1 MMEARSAVLRAIALH
16 GPISRADL
24 TRMLALSGPTVTSV
38 TKDLIAQG
46 IVHEVDRAPSSGG
59 RPATLLQL
67 VSTAALAM
75 GVKLAPD
82 RIVGVHVDLAGEIVH
97 RFDAPMHAT
106 GTAAIEALVSC
117 LRANL
122 PAGDAPLIGI
132 GVGLPGVVAPGA
144 DGITSSSLMH
154 WDELPLAAM
163 LASELNAPVVLDNDV
178 NTLAVAE
185 TLVVREPAAED
196 FLVVTIG
203 RGIGLGIVVH
213 DAVYRGAMGAGEFGH
228 IVIDRE
234 GPYCECGNR
243 GCLEAHI
250 GDPALV
256 NRARAMGLVE
266 GSASITDLQALAE
279 AGNPGAIGIFGDA
292 GRILG
297 QHVANLVNVLG
308 PALVLVSGEGSQR
321 WHLWRDAFELAFRA
335 ALARPFAP
343 VAVELDPWDDDR
355 WAQGAASL
363 VLRAG
368 LAPHR
373 HDSSQDARIRERLI
387 TPRATR

>member
-24 TRMLALSGPTVTSV
+24 ARQLGLSGPTVTLV
-38 TKDLIAQG
+38 TKDLLAQG
-46 IVHEVDRAPSSGG
+46 IVHEVDRSPSSGG

-67 VSTAALAM
+67 VSSAALAV

-82 RIVGVHVDLAGEIVH
+82 RIVGVHVDLAGEVVR
-97 RFDAPMHAT
+97 RFEAPMT
-106 GTAAIEALVSC
+106 SSGTSAIDELITC

-122 PAGDAPLIGI
+122 PSGDVPLIGI

-144 DGITSSSLMH
+144 DGVTTSSLMH
-154 WDELPLAAM
+154 WDALPLAST
-163 LASELNAPVVLDNDV
+163 LAEALNAPVVLDNDV

-185 TLVVREPAAED
+185 TLVVRDPQVED
-196 FLVVTIG
+196 FLVVTLG
-203 RGIGLGIVVH
+203 RGIGLGIVVR
-213 DAVYRGAMGAGEFGH
+213 DSVYRGAMGAGEFGH
-228 IVIDRE
+228 VVIDRE
-234 GPYCECGNR
+234 GPLCECGNR

-250 GDPALV
+250 SDPALLA
-256 NRARAMGLVE
+256 RARAMGLID
-266 GSASITDLQALAE
+266 SDADMTALQILAE
-279 AGNPGAIGIFGDA
+279 SGNPGAVGIFGDA
-292 GRILG
+292 GRVLG

-321 WHLWRDAFELAFRA
+321 WHLWRDAFELSFRA
-335 ALARPFAP
+335 TLTRPFVT

-368 LAPHR
+368 LAPQH
-373 HDSSQDARIRERLI
+373 HDSSQDERIRERLV
-387 TPRATR
+387 TPRTTR

>member
-1 MMEARSAVLRAIALH
+1 
-16 GPISRADL
+16 
-24 TRMLALSGPTVTSV
+24 
-38 TKDLIAQG
+38 
-46 IVHEVDRAPSSGG
+46 
-59 RPATLLQL
+59 
-67 VSTAALAM
+67 M

-82 RIVGVHVDLAGEIVH
+82 RIVGVHVDLAGEVVH
-97 RFDAPMHAT
+97 RFEAPMHAT
-106 GTAAIEALVSC
+106 GTAAIDALIAC
-117 LRANL
+117 LRENL
-122 PAGDAPLIGI
+122 PAGDMPLIGI

-154 WDELPLAAM
+154 WDELPVASM
-163 LASELNAPVVLDNDV
+163 LAEALNAPVVLDNDV

-185 TLVVREPAAED
+185 TLVVREPQVDD
-196 FLVVTIG
+196 FLVITLG
-203 RGIGLGIVVH
+203 RGIGLGIVVR

-228 IVIDRE
+228 IVVDRE
-234 GPYCECGNR
+234 GPLCECGNR

-250 GDPALV
+250 SDPALLA
-256 NRARAMGLVE
+256 RGRAMGII
-266 GSASITDLQALAE
+266 AADDDMNALQALAE
-279 AGNPGAIGIFGDA
+279 SGNAGAVGIFGDA

-321 WHLWRDAFELAFRA
+321 WHLWRDAFELSFRA
-335 ALARPFAP
+335 VLTRPFAP

-368 LAPHR
+368 LAPQR
-373 HDSSQDARIRERLI
+373 HDSTQDERIRERLI
-387 TPRATR
+387 TPRGSR

>member
-1 MMEARSAVLRAIALH
+1 MEARSAVLRSIALH

-24 TRMLALSGPTVTSV
+24 ARLLGLSGPTVTMV

-46 IVHEVDRAPSSGG
+46 VVHEVDRAPSSGG

-67 VSTAALAM
+67 VSSAALAM
-75 GVKLAPD
+75 GVKVAPD
-82 RIVGVHVDLAGEIVH
+82 RIIGVHVDLAGDVVH
-97 RFDAPMHAT
+97 RFEAPMRET
-106 GTAAIEALVSC
+106 GAAALDELISC

-122 PAGDAPLIGI
+122 PSGDSPLIGI
-132 GVGLPGVVAPGA
+132 GLGLPGVVAPGA

-154 WDELPLAAM
+154 WDELPIASM
-163 LASELNAPVVLDNDV
+163 LSSALNAPVVLDNDV

-185 TLVVREPAAED
+185 TLVVREPQVED

-203 RGIGLGIVVH
+203 RGIGLGIVTR

-228 IVIDRE
+228 VVIDRD
-234 GPYCECGNR
+234 GPLCECGNR

-250 GDPALV
+250 GDPALL
-256 NRARAMGLVE
+256 NRARAMGLI
-266 GSASITDLQALAE
+266 GASAGMSQLQELAE
-279 AGNPGAIGIFGDA
+279 SGNPGAIGIFGDA
-292 GRILG
+292 GRLLG

-321 WHLWRDAFELAFRA
+321 WHLWSDAFELSFRA
-335 ALARPFAP
+335 TLTRPFAP
-343 VAVELDPWDDDR
+343 VSVELDPWDDDR

-368 LAPHR
+368 LVPQR
-373 HDSSQDARIRERLI
+373 HDSTQDERIRERLI
-387 TPRATR
+387 TPRSSR

>member
-24 TRMLALSGPTVTSV
+24 TRMLGLSGPTVTAV

-82 RIVGVHVDLAGEIVH
+82 HIVGVHVDLAGEVVH
-97 RFDAPMHAT
+97 RFEAPMRAT
-106 GTAAIEALVSC
+106 GTAAIEDLVAC

-122 PAGDAPLIGI
+122 PSGDAPLIGI

-144 DGITSSSLMH
+144 DGVTSSSLMH
-154 WDELPLAAM
+154 WDDLPLAAM
-163 LASELNAPVVLDNDV
+163 LATELNAPVVLDNDV

-185 TLVVREPAAED
+185 TLVVREPQAED
-196 FLVVTIG
+196 FIVVTIG

-234 GPYCECGNR
+234 GPLCECGNR

-256 NRARAMGLVE
+256 SRARTMGLLD
-266 GSASITDLQALAE
+266 GDASIAALQGLAE

-321 WHLWRDAFELAFRA
+321 WHLWRDAFDLAFRA
-335 ALARPFAP
+335 ALTRPFAP

-368 LAPHR
+368 LAPQR
-373 HDSSQDARIRERLI
+373 HDSTQDERIRERLI

>member
-1 MMEARSAVLRAIALH
+1 MEARSAVLRAIALY

-24 TRMLALSGPTVTSV
+24 TRLLGLSGPTVTLV
-38 TKDLIAQG
+38 TKDLLAQG
-46 IVHEVDRAPSSGG
+46 IVREVDRAPSSGG

-67 VSTAALAM
+67 VSTAALAV

-82 RIVGVHVDLAGEIVH
+82 RIVGVHVDLAGEVVH
-97 RFDAPMHAT
+97 RFEAPMRAT
-106 GTAAIEALVSC
+106 GTAAIDELINC
-117 LRANL
+117 LRVNL
-122 PAGDAPLIGI
+122 PSGDVPLMGI

-154 WDELPLAAM
+154 WDELPLASM
-163 LASELNAPVVLDNDV
+163 LASALNAPVVLDNDV

-185 TLVVREPAAED
+185 TLVVREPQVDD
-196 FLVVTIG
+196 FLVITLG
-203 RGIGLGIVVH
+203 RGIGLGIVVR

-234 GPYCECGNR
+234 GPLCECGNR

-250 GDPALV
+250 SDPALL
-256 NRARAMGLVE
+256 NRARAMGLVDANAE
-266 GSASITDLQALAE
+266 MSALQALAE
-279 AGNPGAIGIFGDA
+279 SGNPGAVGIFEDA
-292 GRILG
+292 GRLLG

-321 WHLWRDAFELAFRA
+321 WPLWRDAFDLSFRA
-335 ALARPFAP
+335 SLTRPFAT

-368 LAPHR
+368 LAPQR
-373 HDSSQDARIRERLI
+373 HDSTQDERIRERLI
-387 TPRATR
+387 TPRAAR